1 MLYTDA
7 QLLEDSFLDF
17 PSFTQAVNL
26 RPNYKIIGNPTT
38 FSCKTLPPRMI
49 IFNALFLASTVGGVG
64 ERKRRRPRGNR
75 VGGRSLLMVD
85 LPSGT
90 GHKLSI

>member
-1 MLYTDA
+1 MGTAFLALYTDA

-49 IFNALFLASTVGGVG
+49 IFNTLFLASTVGGVG
-64 ERKRRRPRGNR
+64 RKKEKEAKG
-75 VGGRSLLMVD
+75 
-85 LPSGT
+85 
-90 GHKLSI
+90 K